1 MRRAQLNR
9 PARQQGFTLL
19 EMVLAMAVLAVMLA
33 AAWPLLQSMTDLW
46 GKYETNNR
54 LADIEQAVTTAY
66 EQNMVTAEVPANAG
80 RELVLPN
87 GTVVQSGPNAAGW
100 CAATTTANFMPL
112 YQYLK
117 QAPNLVWRD
126 GYGRPVCVL
135 ITPQLSLTYDGA
147 TLYYHTIAIVS
158 AGRHGKIS
166 AGTSLS
172 DTGVLSLAGDNQA
185 VLINGRLLAL
195 AALQST
201 QAQMAKVVAAY
212 QAYFQNRYLG
222 NSARDTSIDYF
233 ANAWGDTGA
242 PMPALGS
249 TPLNT
254 TSVDLM
260 SPLGLSSTDIT
271 DGWGQVMML
280 DNDSGAV
287 RSPNNSAAS
296 MTTPPYTARITTTLP
311 GGQTYAQTVMGS
323 Y

>member
-1 MRRAQLNR
+1 MRRAQRNR
-9 PARQQGFTLL
+9 PAQQQGFTLL

-33 AAWPLLQSMTDLW
+33 AAWPLFQSMSDLW

-66 EQNMVTAEVPANAG
+66 EQNMVTAEVPSNTG
-80 RELVLPN
+80 RELVLPT

-100 CAATTTANFMPL
+100 CSTTTTANFMPL

-117 QAPNLVWRD
+117 HAPNLIWRD

-147 TLYYHTIAIVS
+147 TIYYHTIAIVS
-158 AGRHGKIS
+158 AGRHGKIA
-166 AGTSLS
+166 AGTNLS
-172 DTGVLSLAGDNQA
+172 DAGVLSLAGDNQA

-222 NSARDTSIDYF
+222 NTARDTSIDYF
-233 ANAWGDTGA
+233 SNAWGDTGA
-242 PMPALGS
+242 PIYGSTGTPLNGRADLMPALGLS
-249 TPLNT
+249 T
-254 TSVDLM
+254 
-260 SPLGLSSTDIT
+260 TDIT
-271 DGWGQVMML
+271 DGWGQVMTL
-280 DNDSGAV
+280 DNASDAV
-287 RSPNNSAAS
+287 RSPNNSNAA
-296 MTTPPYTARITTTLP
+296 MTTPPYTARISTTLP

>member
-1 MRRAQLNR
+1 MKRAR
-9 PARQQGFTLL
+9 CFSPRQRGFTLL
-19 EMVLAMAVLAVMLA
+19 EMLIAMAVLAIMLA
-33 AAWPLLQSMTDLW
+33 VSYPLFQSMTDLW

-54 LADIEQAVTTAY
+54 LADIEQAVSTAY
-66 EQNMVTAEVPANAG
+66 AQAMVTAEVPANTG
-80 RELVLPN
+80 RELVLPT
-87 GTVVQSGPNAAGW
+87 GALGQSGPNAAGW
-100 CAATTTANFMPL
+100 CSATTPAAFAPL

-135 ITPQLSLTYDGA
+135 ITPQLSFTDDGA

-158 AGRHGKIS
+158 AGRHGKLA

-172 DTGVLSLAGDNQA
+172 DAGVLTLAGDNQA

-195 AALQST
+195 AALQAT
-201 QAQMAKVVAAY
+201 QAQMAKVAAAY

-222 NSARDTSIDYF
+222 NTARDTSIDYF
-233 ANAWGDTGA
+233 ANAWGDTGS
-242 PMPALGS
+242 PMPALGA

-254 TSVDLM
+254 PSADLM

-280 DNDSGAV
+280 DNESDAV
-287 RSPNNSAAS
+287 RSPNNSTAA